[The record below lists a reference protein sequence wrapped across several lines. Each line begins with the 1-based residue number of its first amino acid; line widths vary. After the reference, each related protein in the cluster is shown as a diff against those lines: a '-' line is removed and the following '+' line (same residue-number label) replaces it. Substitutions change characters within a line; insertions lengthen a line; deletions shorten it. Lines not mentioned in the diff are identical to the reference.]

1 MIEET
6 LCELIIK
13 EYYESVYNLCYA
25 SLNKNHQTAED
36 CTQETFLIFFSKR
49 SKLDYTDRI
58 RYWLYKT
65 AKKVIKSYIRKNKQ
79 LFVDINEMSDKLV
92 SEEKA
97 FADESDAFDC
107 LSKEEIELLDIYY
120 NYEYGD
126 RIKLAA
132 EKGMTQSALY
142 NRVYR
147 IKQKLSKTY
156 NKSQ

>member
-1 MIEET
+1 MF
-6 LCELIIK
+6 LK
-13 EYYESVYNLCYA
+13 E
-25 SLNKNHQTAED
+25 
-36 CTQETFLIFFSKR
+36 
-49 SKLDYTDRI
+49 
-58 RYWLYKT
+58 
-65 AKKVIKSYIRKNKQ
+65 KQ
-79 LFVDINEMSDKLV
+79 LQKLV

-147 IKQKLSKTY
+147 IKQKLSKTH
-156 NKSQ
+156 NKS

>member
-25 SLNKNHQTAED
+25 SLNRNHQTAED

-79 LFVDINEMSDKLV
+79 LFVDINEMSDNGYAYTVEKESV
-92 SEEKA
+92 SN
-97 FADESDAFDC
+97 
-107 LSKEEIELLDIYY
+107 EEIFKIFE
-120 NYEYGD
+120 N
-126 RIKLAA
+126 
-132 EKGMTQSALY
+132 EKP
-142 NRVYR
+142 
-147 IKQKLSKTY
+147 
-156 NKSQ
+156 